1 VPAEIDAGSGYRR
14 YATAQ
19 ISTAHIIRRFRELDM
34 PLDEIAEVVG
44 TTDLRVRN
52 VLITS
57 HLDRLERALSE
68 LRVEG
73 IRTTAPLFR
82 ALLADADF
90 RSGNLDIGM
99 LDRKLAADELRPLD
113 PEGDELSDLPFL
125 AAAIAHHEQ
134 AYRQSAAGPASA
146 ATSRRS
152 LWGAAGRRGAL
163 RGGSWT

>member
-1 VPAEIDAGSGYRR
+1 VDAGVYEGSEVSIY
-14 YATAQ
+14 YDPMLAKLIVWA
-19 ISTAHIIRRFRELDM
+19 ADRE
-34 PLDEIAEVVG
+34 AA
-44 TTDLRVRN
+44 
-52 VLITS
+52 
-57 HLDRLERALSE
+57 LDRLERALSE

-99 LDRKLAADELRPLD
+99 LDRKLADDELRPVA
-113 PEGDELSDLPFL
+113 PEGDELTDLPFI

-134 AYRQSAAGPASA
+134 AHRQSAAGPSAA

-152 LWGAAGRRGAL
+152 LWGIAGRRGAL